1 MRARLLLPLTLALAA
16 GCGVN
21 KDKYLAKE
29 LEAQALQKQLQD
41 ESAKSA
47 DLNKKLTSL
56 EEKIAA
62 KQGELEALGAAKAK
76 LEQEKGQ
83 LEQEKGQ
90 LKQEKVQL
98 EEKSSQY
105 EQLASSL
112 KGQIQT
118 GQIEISE
125 LRGKMTVKL
134 KDKILFAS
142 GSAAIG
148 KEGKSALDSVAG
160 AFINLKGKTILV
172 AGYTDDVP
180 TSKKGGYQTN
190 WELSAARAIAVVR
203 YLQDQGVDPQILGAA
218 GYSEYRPL
226 AANDTPE
233 GRSANRRI
241 EIVLGPSEAQDPQA
255 APATEK
261 GK

>member
-1 MRARLLLPLTLALAA
+1 
-16 GCGVN
+16 
-21 KDKYLAKE
+21 
-29 LEAQALQKQLQD
+29 
-41 ESAKSA
+41 
-47 DLNKKLTSL
+47 
-56 EEKIAA
+56 
-62 KQGELEALGAAKAK
+62 
-76 LEQEKGQ
+76 
-83 LEQEKGQ
+83 
-90 LKQEKVQL
+90 
-98 EEKSSQY
+98 
-105 EQLASSL
+105 
-112 KGQIQT
+112 
-118 GQIEISE
+118 
-125 LRGKMTVKL
+125 
-134 KDKILFAS
+134 
-142 GSAAIG
+142 
-148 KEGKSALDSVAG
+148 
-160 AFINLKGKTILV
+160 V